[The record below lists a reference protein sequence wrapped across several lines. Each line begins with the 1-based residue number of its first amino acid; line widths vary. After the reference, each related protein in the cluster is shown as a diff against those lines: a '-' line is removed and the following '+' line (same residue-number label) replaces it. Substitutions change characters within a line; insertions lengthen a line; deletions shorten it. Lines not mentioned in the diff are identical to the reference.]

1 MAYRVG
7 ADWQS
12 IRLTEGKPM
21 GLVRA
26 DFVLI
31 NRFTNKTVTVTA
43 LVDTGATDVFIT
55 SEVAH
60 KLGLDPEEL
69 AQVYVTLA
77 DGRRVAAP
85 RLPGVEIHFGNR
97 SCFANIFVMGDECLV
112 GVIPLEAMDLIVD
125 PKSLT
130 LGVNPAYP
138 DAPFLRRGV

>member
-12 IRLTEGKPM
+12 RELSEGKPM

-26 DFVLI
+26 SFVLV
-31 NRFTNKTVTVTA
+31 NRFMDKTVTIEA
-43 LVDTGATDVFIT
+43 LVDTGATDVFVT
-55 SEVAH
+55 HEVAR
-60 KLGLDPEEL
+60 KLGIDAEEIS
-69 AQVYVTLA
+69 QVYVTVA
-77 DGRRVAAP
+77 DGRRVLAP

-97 SCFANIFVMGDECLV
+97 SCFANIFVMGDECLI

-130 LGVNPAYP
+130 VGVNPAYP
-138 DAPFLRRGV
+138 DAPFLRGA